1 MRRFILLSLFAL
13 PLFAA
18 EEPPP
23 VLEAIPEVPESP
35 ASVESGEEMEPDIT
49 IIRKA
54 KKTIQEYRR
63 GGKLYMV
70 KVIPDIGPPYYFID
84 TNGDGKMDVRRT
96 DLDRDSNINM
106 WKLLEW
112 DWLR

>member
-13 PLFAA
+13 PLLAA
-18 EEPPP
+18 EVQPP
-23 VLEAIPEVPESP
+23 VLEAVPDVPESP
-35 ASVESGEEMEPDIT
+35 GSVESGEEMEPDIT

-70 KVIPDIGPPYYFID
+70 KVTPDIGPPYYFMD
-84 TNGDGKMDVRRT
+84 TNGDGKMDVRRSE
-96 DLDRDSNINM
+96 LDRDSNINM

-112 DWLR
+112 D